1 MEIIDKTEP
10 FGLKD
15 VYLKITHRF
24 TGLPHHVVSGNKLVQ
39 LRHFKY
45 PRTRPMKVIEQKVD
59 GRLKYFRID
68 GRKVSRFK
76 LKSRIYKNEEIIS
89 I

>member
-24 TGLPHHVVSGNKLVQ
+24 IGLPYHVVSGNKLVQ

-68 GRKVSRFK
+68 GRKVSRSE
-76 LKSRIYKNEEIIS
+76 LKSRIYKSNDLIEI
-89 I
+89 

>member
-10 FGLKD
+10 FELRD

-24 TGLPHHVVSGNKLVQ
+24 KGFTNHVVSGNKLVQ

-45 PRTRPMKVIEQKVD
+45 PRTRPIKIIKQRVD
-59 GRLKYFRID
+59 GRLKYFRIE
-68 GRKVSRFK
+68 GRKVSRSE
-76 LKSRIYKNEEIIS
+76 LKSRIFKFNDLIRI
-89 I
+89 